1 MLSGA
6 IGELLP
12 YAAGVALSPI
22 PIVAVVLML
31 DTRRGRANGVAFSV
45 GWIVGLVAVSVVVLV
60 VTGGSDDSGSTTATT
75 VDWVKL
81 LLGGLFHA
89 MAVRQWRGRLTAGQ
103 EAEMPAWMP
112 RVDPF
117 SPVQSLG
124 LGLALSAANPKNLAL
139 AAAAGAAIAQSG
151 VDAADDVIA
160 VAVFVVLASV
170 TVVGLVVASLVGGSR
185 VAGFLEGVRTF
196 MAQHNAVI
204 MMVIL
209 IVLGAKLIG
218 SALPGV
224 A

>member
-1 MLSGA
+1 
-6 IGELLP
+6 
-12 YAAGVALSPI
+12 
-22 PIVAVVLML
+22 
-31 DTRRGRANGVAFSV
+31 
-45 GWIVGLVAVSVVVLV
+45 
-60 VTGGSDDSGSTTATT
+60 
-75 VDWVKL
+75 
-81 LLGGLFHA
+81 
-89 MAVRQWRGRLTAGQ
+89 
-103 EAEMPAWMP
+103 MPAWMP